1 MSYRSGWLILFGR
14 LFLCCFVFSFA
25 VLHGKAVHRQPFHEL
40 STHSLFDM
48 LQSQTAGRSTR
59 RKFIH
64 TLPLLLHLVTRLS
77 FWPEIH
83 NSFLLEARD
92 TRHIHNFCIWC
103 PPQVQGT
110 AVRNTGI
117 SRQKVLVWFL
127 VSVRGLLCGRGCGFR
142 RWRLLGQYQYWPSI
156 PMPHPSLQLFTPTPG
171 HTTS

>member
-1 MSYRSGWLILFGR
+1 
-14 LFLCCFVFSFA
+14 
-25 VLHGKAVHRQPFHEL
+25 
-40 STHSLFDM
+40 M

-64 TLPLLLHLVTRLS
+64 TLPLLLHLVTRLP

-92 TRHIHNFCIWC
+92 TRHIHNFYIWC
-103 PPQVQGT
+103 PPQEQGT
-110 AVRNTGI
+110 AVRNTGN

-127 VSVRGLLCGRGCGFR
+127 ISVRGLLCGRGCGFR

-156 PMPHPSLQLFTPTPG
+156 PMPHPFSCSLLPLGCSTALLKLRSSNCLLKCVRLG
-171 HTTS
+171 N